1 MSPVLTVAADLVRRG
16 HEVVVYTG
24 SRFEER
30 ALAIGARFQALPPE
44 ADLDDRTL
52 DSLFPVRAT
61 LPPGPA
67 QLSFDFENFFLG
79 HLPAQVRDLRALLAK
94 FPADVVLGELGFWSI
109 PVLSLSMA
117 PEERP
122 TLVTLGSVPLLIQ
135 SEDTPAFGAGI
146 LPTPGEEARARNRA
160 MNAEVRQVFAEL
172 QGFGEATLESL
183 GVTMPDYLFDAP
195 FRRTDHYLQLTVPS
209 FEYPRSDLPE
219 HLQFVGT
226 LPPAS
231 GGDHVEP
238 AWWPELSAGRPV
250 VVVTQG
256 TVANTDL
263 NELVI
268 PTVRALADLDVL
280 VVAATVRE
288 DGPDLVRQAL
298 AEVPN
303 NVRLASF
310 VPFDRLL
317 PHADALVTNGGYGG
331 VQTALYHG
339 VPLVVASASEDKPEV
354 AARVEW
360 SGTGVN
366 LRTGTPEVTELRA
379 AVQTVLHDPGYHS
392 RAGIM
397 AKEISQ
403 YNPFETI
410 AEIVDLSARPRGRQ
424 KGRSYGPSQWFRY
437 DSSPLVS
444 PPPDR

>member
-1 MSPVLTVAADLVRRG
+1 MAKVIVGATPFQGHVSPVLTVAADLVGRG

-30 ALAIGARFQALPPE
+30 ALAIGARFRALPPE
-44 ADLDDRTL
+44 ADLDDRML
-52 DSLFPVRAT
+52 DTVFPARAT

-79 HLPAQVRDLRALLAK
+79 HLPAQLQGLLALLAE

-109 PVLSLSMA
+109 PVLSLAMA

-135 SEDTPAFGAGI
+135 SEDTPAFGLGV
-146 LPTPGEEARARNRA
+146 LPTSGQEARARNRA
-160 MNAEVRQVFAEL
+160 MNAEARQIFAAL
-172 QGFGEATLESL
+172 QTFGEATLKEL
-183 GVTMPDYLFDAP
+183 GVTLSEYLFDAP
-195 FRRTDHYLQLTVPS
+195 FRRTDHYLQLTVPG
-209 FEYPRSDLPE
+209 FEYPRSDLPA
-219 HLQFVGT
+219 HLRFVGT
-226 LPPAS
+226 LPPS
-231 GGDHVEP
+231 GGNDYEEP

-256 TVANTDL
+256 TVANNDL
-263 NELVI
+263 NDLVI

-280 VVAATVRE
+280 VVAATARE
-288 DGPDLVRQAL
+288 DGPALARQAL
-298 AEVPN
+298 HDVPD

-339 VPLVVASASEDKPEV
+339 VPLVVAGASEDKPEV

-360 SGTGVN
+360 TGTGVN
-366 LRTGTPEVTELRA
+366 LRTSTPGITELRA
-379 AVQTVLHDPGYHS
+379 AVQTVLNDPGYRS
-392 RAGIM
+392 QARVL
-397 AKEISQ
+397 AKEIGQ
-403 YNPFETI
+403 YDPFDAI
-410 AEIVDLSARPRGRQ
+410 ADIIDGTTQTCRVGR
-424 KGRSYGPSQWFRY
+424 
-437 DSSPLVS
+437 
-444 PPPDR
+444 

>member
-1 MSPVLTVAADLVRRG
+1 MSPVLTVAADLVGRG

-44 ADLDDRTL
+44 ADLDDRKL
-52 DSLFPVRAT
+52 DTLFPVRAT

-79 HLPAQVRDLRALLAK
+79 HLPAQVRGLRALLAT

-109 PVLSLSMA
+109 PVLSLSTA

-146 LPTPGEEARARNRA
+146 VPTPGEEARARNRA
-160 MNAEVRQVFAEL
+160 MNAEVRQGFAEL
-172 QGFGEATLESL
+172 QRFGAATFESL
-183 GVTMPDYLFDAP
+183 GVTVPGYLFDAP

-231 GGDHVEP
+231 TGDYVEP
-238 AWWPELSAGRPV
+238 PWWPELSAGRPV

-256 TVANTDL
+256 TVANNDL

-288 DGPDLVRQAL
+288 DGPDLVRRAL
-298 AEVPN
+298 AEVPD
-303 NVRLASF
+303 NVRLAGF

-331 VQTALYHG
+331 VQTALYYG
-339 VPLVVASASEDKPEV
+339 VPLVVAGASEDKPEV

-366 LRTGTPEVTELRA
+366 LRTSMPGATELRA
-379 AVQTVLHDPGYHS
+379 AVQTVLRDPGYRS
-392 RAGIM
+392 QAGIV
-397 AKEISQ
+397 AKEIGQ
-403 YNPFETI
+403 YNPFEAI
-410 AEIVDLSARPRGRQ
+410 AEIVDAPARRPGPRT
-424 KGRSYGPSQWFRY
+424 GPIELAPR
-437 DSSPLVS
+437 PAGAV
-444 PPPDR
+444 

>member
-30 ALAIGARFQALPPE
+30 ARAIGARFQALPPE
-44 ADLDDRTL
+44 ADLDDRRL

-67 QLSFDFENFFLG
+67 RLSFDFENFFLG
-79 HLPAQVRDLRALLAK
+79 HLPAQLRGLRELLAT

-109 PVLSLSMA
+109 PVLSLGTA
-117 PEERP
+117 RAQRP
-122 TLVTLGSVPLLIQ
+122 TLVTLGAIPLIIQ
-135 SEDTPAFGAGI
+135 SDDTPPFGAGV

-160 MNAEVRQVFAEL
+160 MNAEVRRLFAGL
-172 QGFGEATLESL
+172 QEFGEAMLESL
-183 GVTMPDYLFDAP
+183 GVPASGFLFDLP
-195 FRRTDHYLQLTVPS
+195 LRRTDHYLQLTVPG
-209 FEYPRSDLPE
+209 FEYPRGDLPE
-219 HLQFVGT
+219 HLRFIGT

-231 GGDHVEP
+231 GGDHGEP

-263 NELVI
+263 DELVI

-280 VVAATVRE
+280 VVAATGRE
-288 DGPDLVRQAL
+288 DGPDLVRRAL
-298 AEVPN
+298 SAVPD
-303 NVRLASF
+303 NVRLAGF

-317 PHADALVTNGGYGG
+317 PHTDVFVTNGGYGG
-331 VQTALYHG
+331 VQSALYHG
-339 VPLVVASASEDKPEV
+339 VPLVVGGASEDKPEV

-366 LRTGTPEVTELRA
+366 LRTARPEVPAVRA
-379 AVQTVLHDPGYHS
+379 AVRAVLDDPGYRA
-392 RAGIM
+392 RAGII
-397 AKEISQ
+397 AKEIGQ
-403 YNPFETI
+403 HDPFEAI
-410 AEIVDLSARPRGRQ
+410 AEIVEASARR
-424 KGRSYGPSQWFRY
+424 
-437 DSSPLVS
+437 
-444 PPPDR
+444 

>member
-1 MSPVLTVAADLVRRG
+1 MSPVLTVAADLVGRG
-16 HEVVVYTG
+16 HEAVVYTG

-30 ALAIGARFQALPPE
+30 ARAIGARFRAVPPE
-44 ADLDDRTL
+44 ADLDDRKL
-52 DSLFPVRAT
+52 DTLFPVRAT

-79 HLPAQVRDLRALLAK
+79 QLPAQLRGLRALLAE

-109 PVLSLSMA
+109 PVLSLSTA
-117 PEERP
+117 PQQRP

-146 LPTPGEEARARNRA
+146 LPTPGEQARARNRA
-160 MNAEVRQVFAEL
+160 MNAEVRQAFADL
-172 QGFGEATLESL
+172 QRFAEATLGSL
-183 GVTMPDYLFDAP
+183 GVALPDYLFDAP
-195 FRRTDHYLQLTVPS
+195 FRHTDHYLQLTVPS
-209 FEYPRSDLPE
+209 FEYPRGDLPA
-219 HLQFVGT
+219 HLRFIGT
-226 LPPAS
+226 LPPAP
-231 GGDHVEP
+231 GGDYVEP

-256 TVANTDL
+256 TVATADL

-288 DGPDLVRQAL
+288 DGPDLIRHAL
-298 AEVPN
+298 AEVPD
-303 NVRLASF
+303 NVRLAGF

-339 VPLVVASASEDKPEV
+339 VPLVIAGASEDKPEV

-360 SGTGVN
+360 SGTGLN
-366 LRTGTPEVTELRA
+366 LRTGTPEVTDLRT
-379 AVQTVLHDPGYHS
+379 AVRTVLHDPDYRS

-397 AKEISQ
+397 AKEIGQ
-403 YNPFETI
+403 YNPLKAI
-410 AEIVDLSARPRGRQ
+410 ADIVEASARWLP
-424 KGRSYGPSQWFRY
+424 
-437 DSSPLVS
+437 
-444 PPPDR
+444 

>member
-1 MSPVLTVAADLVRRG
+1 MAKVIVGATPFQGHVNPVLTVAADLVDRG

-44 ADLDDRTL
+44 ADLDDRKL
-52 DSLFPVRAT
+52 DTRFPVRAT

-79 HLPAQVRDLRALLAK
+79 HLPAQARGLRALLET

-109 PVLSLSMA
+109 PLLGLSAA
-117 PEERP
+117 PGERP

-135 SEDTPAFGAGI
+135 SDDTPAFGPGL
-146 LPTPGEEARARNRA
+146 LPAPGEEARVRNRA
-160 MNAEVRQVFAEL
+160 MNAEVRQAFAEL
-172 QGFGEATLESL
+172 QRFGEATFASL
-183 GVTMPDYLFDAP
+183 GVPMPDYLFDAP

-209 FEYPRSDLPE
+209 FEYPRRDLPA
-219 HLQFVGT
+219 HLRFIGT
-226 LPPAS
+226 LPPAPS
-231 GGDHVEP
+231 GEWVEP
-238 AWWPELSAGRPV
+238 AWWPELSTGRPV

-263 NELVI
+263 HELVI

-298 AEVPN
+298 TEVPD
-303 NVRLASF
+303 NVRLAGF

-317 PHADALVTNGGYGG
+317 PHADVLVTNGGYGG
-331 VQTALYHG
+331 VQIALYHG
-339 VPLVVASASEDKPEV
+339 VPLVVAGASEDKPEV

-366 LRTGTPEVTELRA
+366 LRTGTPADADLRA
-379 AVQTVLHDPGYHS
+379 AVQTVLHEPGY
-392 RAGIM
+392 RAQAGIM

-403 YNPFETI
+403 YDPFEAI
-410 AEIVDLSARPRGRQ
+410 AEIVEAAGR
-424 KGRSYGPSQWFRY
+424 
-437 DSSPLVS
+437 
-444 PPPDR
+444 

>member
-1 MSPVLTVAADLVRRG
+1 MAKVIVGATPFQGHVSPVLTVAADLVRRG

-30 ALAIGARFQALPPE
+30 ALAIGARFRALPPE
-44 ADLDDRTL
+44 ADLDDRRL
-52 DSLFPVRAT
+52 DALFPVRAT

-79 HLPAQVRDLRALLAK
+79 QLPAQVRGLRALLAT
-94 FPADVVLGELGFWSI
+94 FPADVVIGELGFWSI
-109 PVLSLSMA
+109 PVLGLSAA
-117 PEERP
+117 PEDRP

-135 SEDTPAFGAGI
+135 SEDTPAFGPGM
-146 LPTPGEEARARNRA
+146 LPAPGEEARARNRA
-160 MNAEVRQVFAEL
+160 MNAGVRQAFAEL
-172 QGFGEATLESL
+172 QKFGEATLESL
-183 GVTMPDYLFDAP
+183 GVTMSGYLFDAP

-219 HLQFVGT
+219 HLQFIGA
-226 LPPAS
+226 LPPATS
-231 GGDHVEP
+231 SDFVEP
-238 AWWPELSAGRPV
+238 AWWPELSSGRPV

-298 AEVPN
+298 PDVPH
-303 NVRLASF
+303 NVRLAGF

-317 PHADALVTNGGYGG
+317 PHASALVTNGGYGG
-331 VQTALYHG
+331 VQTALYYG
-339 VPLVVASASEDKPEV
+339 VPLVVAGASEDKPEV

-366 LRTGTPEVTELRA
+366 LRTSNPEVTDLRA
-379 AVQTVLHDPGYHS
+379 AVQTVLHDPSY
-392 RAGIM
+392 RAQAGIM
-397 AKEISQ
+397 AKEIGQ
-403 YNPFETI
+403 HDPFEAI
-410 AEIVDLSARPRGRQ
+410 AKIVD
-424 KGRSYGPSQWFRY
+424 RSTR
-437 DSSPLVS
+437 
-444 PPPDR
+444 R

>member
-1 MSPVLTVAADLVRRG
+1 MTRVVVGATPFQGHVGPVLTVAADLVGRG

-24 SRFEER
+24 SRFEEQ
-30 ALAIGARFQALPPE
+30 ALAAGARFRALPPE
-44 ADLDDRTL
+44 ADLDDRRL
-52 DSLFPVRAT
+52 DALFPVRAT

-79 HLPAQVRDLRALLAK
+79 QLPAQLRGLRALLAT

-109 PVLSLSMA
+109 PVLSLSSVPA
-117 PEERP
+117 ERP

-160 MNAEVRQVFAEL
+160 MNAEVRRAFAAL
-172 QGFGEATLESL
+172 QRFGETTFESL
-183 GVTMPDYLFDAP
+183 GLTLPDYLFDTP

-209 FEYPRSDLPE
+209 FEYPRTDLPA
-219 HLQFVGT
+219 HLRFVGA
-226 LPPAS
+226 LPPAA

-238 AWWPELSAGRPV
+238 AWWSELSAGRPV

-263 NELVI
+263 HDLVI
-268 PTVRALADLDVL
+268 PTVSALADLDVL
-280 VVAATVRE
+280 VVAATARE
-288 DGPDLVRQAL
+288 DGPELVRRGL
-298 AEVPN
+298 AEVPD
-303 NVRLASF
+303 NVRLAGF

-317 PHADALVTNGGYGG
+317 PYADVLVTNGGYGG

-339 VPLVVASASEDKPEV
+339 VPLVVAGASEDKPEV

-366 LRTGTPEVTELRA
+366 LRTGRPGVTELRA
-379 AVQTVLHDPGYHS
+379 AVQTVLHDPGY
-392 RAGIM
+392 RTQAGM
-397 AKEISQ
+397 VAKEIGQ
-403 YNPFETI
+403 YNPFEAI
-410 AEIVDLSARPRGRQ
+410 AGIVEAAARR
-424 KGRSYGPSQWFRY
+424 
-437 DSSPLVS
+437 
-444 PPPDR
+444 

>member
-1 MSPVLTVAADLVRRG
+1 MAKVVVGATPFQGHVSPVLTVAADLVRRG

-44 ADLDDRTL
+44 ADLDDRNL
-52 DSLFPVRAT
+52 DTLFPARAT

-79 HLPAQVRDLRALLAK
+79 QLPAQVRGLRALLTT

-109 PVLSLSMA
+109 PVLHLRTA
-117 PEERP
+117 REERP
-122 TLVTLGSVPLLIQ
+122 TLVTLGTVPLLIQ
-135 SEDTPAFGAGI
+135 SEDTPPFGTGM
-146 LPTPGEEARARNRA
+146 LPTPGEEARAGNRA
-160 MNAEVRQVFAEL
+160 MNAEVRQIFADV
-172 QGFGEATLESL
+172 QRFGEATLTSL

-209 FEYPRSDLPE
+209 FEYPRNDLPE
-219 HLQFVGT
+219 HLRFVGT

-231 GGDHVEP
+231 SSDYTPPE
-238 AWWPELSAGRPV
+238 WWSELSGGRPV

-280 VVAATVRE
+280 VVAATVRD
-288 DGPDLVRQAL
+288 DGPDLVRQSL
-298 AEVPN
+298 TDVPD

-331 VQTALYHG
+331 VQTALHYG
-339 VPLVVASASEDKPEV
+339 VPLVVAGASEDKPEV

-360 SGTGVN
+360 SGTGIN
-366 LRTGTPEVTELRA
+366 LRTSTPGTTELRA
-379 AVQTVLHDPGYHS
+379 AVQAVLHDPGYRS
-392 RAGIM
+392 QAGIM
-397 AKEISQ
+397 AKEIGQ
-403 YNPFETI
+403 HDPFDAI
-410 AEIVDLSARPRGRQ
+410 AEIVDASGGSR
-424 KGRSYGPSQWFRY
+424 
-437 DSSPLVS
+437 
-444 PPPDR
+444 

>member
-24 SRFEER
+24 ARFEER
-30 ALAIGARFQALPPE
+30 ALAIGARFQALPAE
-44 ADLDDRTL
+44 ADLDDRRL
-52 DSLFPVRAT
+52 DALFPVRAT
-61 LPPGPA
+61 VPPGPA
-67 QLSFDFENFFLG
+67 QLSFDFEHFFLG
-79 HLPAQVRDLRALLAK
+79 QLPAQVRGLRALLAT

-109 PVLSLSMA
+109 PVLSLSAA

-135 SEDTPAFGAGI
+135 SEDTPAFGPGI

-172 QGFGEATLESL
+172 QSFGEATLESL
-183 GVTMPDYLFDAP
+183 GVTMPDYLFDVP
-195 FRRTDHYLQLTVPS
+195 FRRTDHYLQLTVPG
-209 FEYPRSDLPE
+209 FEYPRGDLPE
-219 HLQFVGT
+219 HLRFVGA
-226 LPPAS
+226 LPPAPS
-231 GGDHVEP
+231 GDYVEP
-238 AWWPELSAGRPV
+238 AWWHELSAGRPV

-263 NELVI
+263 HELLI
-268 PTVRALADLDVL
+268 PTVCALADLDVL
-280 VVAATVRE
+280 VVAATARE

-298 AEVPN
+298 ADVPD

-339 VPLVVASASEDKPEV
+339 VPLVVAGASEDKPEV

-360 SGTGVN
+360 SGTGLN
-366 LRTGTPEVTELRA
+366 LRTSTPAATEVRA
-379 AVQTVLHDPGYHS
+379 AVRTVLRDPGYRS
-392 RAGIM
+392 RAGM
-397 AKEISQ
+397 LAKEIGQ
-403 YNPFETI
+403 YDPFAAI
-410 AEIVDLSARPRGRQ
+410 AEIVEVAARR
-424 KGRSYGPSQWFRY
+424 
-437 DSSPLVS
+437 
-444 PPPDR
+444 